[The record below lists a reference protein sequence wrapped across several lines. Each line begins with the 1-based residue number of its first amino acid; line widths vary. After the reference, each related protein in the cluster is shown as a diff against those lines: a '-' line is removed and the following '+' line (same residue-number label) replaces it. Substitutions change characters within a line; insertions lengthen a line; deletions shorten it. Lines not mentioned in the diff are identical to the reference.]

1 MKKCPLCGKEYESGT
16 KCKSCGILLI
26 DMETNRAVSESTE
39 KKSKRRAEVKSE
51 PKIEKSDPEVR
62 GAEEETKEEPKKMD
76 SRSEQSW
83 IQESVFGTSEKQE
96 SSSKSEKKNSN
107 ITLNPAL
114 AAVGAVVILAA
125 VAAVFII
132 RGLGQKEE
140 DETAALPAQE
150 KQTEVTDMPEEP
162 ELDQEPEPDLS
173 NVTINAYDADYI
185 EISGYVEE
193 NAGTLQ
199 FVLDTPQNI
208 YLYDNYAQKEEVVE
222 GVSEVSLDPS
232 APCALEEYA
241 GRQMSVKGDMW
252 KEGSEIVFSPWEV
265 LYADPEQDDPGIHQY
280 QIVTEDCTWYEA
292 LTRCTTQG
300 GYLVRISSAEEYQYI
315 VDMLNN
321 GGYTNIHFYLGGR
334 REDNGTE
341 YYWINDQNQF
351 IGDCLNSSDS
361 WAGSYWYQGEPS
373 FCDTGSDA
381 VGEITENV
389 MNLFCVSGTWYL
401 NDSSDDLAGH
411 YPDLL
416 SGKVGY
422 IIEYEE

>member
-1 MKKCPLCGKEYESGT
+1 
-16 KCKSCGILLI
+16 
-26 DMETNRAVSESTE
+26 
-39 KKSKRRAEVKSE
+39 
-51 PKIEKSDPEVR
+51 IEKSDPEVR

-232 APCALEEYA
+232 APC
-241 GRQMSVKGDMW
+241 
-252 KEGSEIVFSPWEV
+252 
-265 LYADPEQDDPGIHQY
+265 
-280 QIVTEDCTWYEA
+280 
-292 LTRCTTQG
+292 
-300 GYLVRISSAEEYQYI
+300 
-315 VDMLNN
+315 
-321 GGYTNIHFYLGGR
+321 
-334 REDNGTE
+334 
-341 YYWINDQNQF
+341 
-351 IGDCLNSSDS
+351 
-361 WAGSYWYQGEPS
+361 
-373 FCDTGSDA
+373 
-381 VGEITENV
+381 
-389 MNLFCVSGTWYL
+389 
-401 NDSSDDLAGH
+401 
-411 YPDLL
+411 
-416 SGKVGY
+416 
-422 IIEYEE
+422 

>member
-1 MKKCPLCGKEYESGT
+1 M
-16 KCKSCGILLI
+16 I
-26 DMETNRAVSESTE
+26 
-39 KKSKRRAEVKSE
+39 
-51 PKIEKSDPEVR
+51 
-62 GAEEETKEEPKKMD
+62 
-76 SRSEQSW
+76 
-83 IQESVFGTSEKQE
+83 
-96 SSSKSEKKNSN
+96 
-107 ITLNPAL
+107 PAL

-232 APCALEEYA
+232 APCALEEYE

-265 LYADPEQDDPGIHQY
+265 LYAEPEQDDPGIHQY

-373 FCDTGSDA
+373 FRDTGSDA

>member
-1 MKKCPLCGKEYESGT
+1 
-16 KCKSCGILLI
+16 
-26 DMETNRAVSESTE
+26 
-39 KKSKRRAEVKSE
+39 
-51 PKIEKSDPEVR
+51 
-62 GAEEETKEEPKKMD
+62 MD

-265 LYADPEQDDPGIHQY
+265 LYAEPEQDDPGIHQY

-373 FCDTGSDA
+373 FRDTGSDA

>member
-1 MKKCPLCGKEYESGT
+1 MCGKEYESGT

-125 VAAVFII
+125 VAVVFII

-140 DETAALPAQE
+140 DETAALLAQE

-232 APCALEEYA
+232 APCALEEYE

-265 LYADPEQDDPGIHQY
+265 LYAEPEQDDPGIHQY
-280 QIVTEDCTWYEA
+280 
-292 LTRCTTQG
+292 
-300 GYLVRISSAEEYQYI
+300 
-315 VDMLNN
+315 
-321 GGYTNIHFYLGGR
+321 
-334 REDNGTE
+334 
-341 YYWINDQNQF
+341 
-351 IGDCLNSSDS
+351 
-361 WAGSYWYQGEPS
+361 
-373 FCDTGSDA
+373 
-381 VGEITENV
+381 
-389 MNLFCVSGTWYL
+389 
-401 NDSSDDLAGH
+401 
-411 YPDLL
+411 
-416 SGKVGY
+416 
-422 IIEYEE
+422 